1 MLREQRKPPGQE
13 AGDRQCRGAHNEHR
27 IPFLKP
33 SASTSR
39 LRASDA
45 QADGEGFGSGDRRHR
60 PHRSARREPVSS
72 RSLSSRFAT
81 RTIDVSPPRRPA
93 KRLPSPGER
102 YRDLIVDFRK
112 RELAALLLFPI
123 IEPLA
128 MAWRSK
134 PISAFIDHS
143 CNRRRFAT
151 MWPTLSN
158 SLIRSIRTTFSAH
171 TGTLVIPREKAARW
185 FRMIVCGS

>member
-1 MLREQRKPPGQE
+1 MTNG
-13 AGDRQCRGAHNEHR
+13 
-27 IPFLKP
+27 
-33 SASTSR
+33 
-39 LRASDA
+39 
-45 QADGEGFGSGDRRHR
+45 
-60 PHRSARREPVSS
+60 
-72 RSLSSRFAT
+72 
-81 RTIDVSPPRRPA
+81 
-93 KRLPSPGER
+93 LPSR
-102 YRDLIVDFRK
+102 CYRDLIVDFRK

-151 MWPTLSN
+151 VWPTLSD